1 MGEDH
6 ESFKMFKIK
15 RDSEFP
21 LQGLGLMLESV
32 LRRMVSVAAV
42 FIGLGYVLPSIATV
56 IMLTYFSSQY
66 PIELVENIYW
76 FSGIILFII
85 ASILLITVGVFIVFG
100 GIRYFVGTVSQK
112 IMFVGIMLSSFY
124 LLCLG
129 TGSALILQ
137 EMNLLTL
144 LLLGTAI
151 LVVVSAAVY
160 MVPSFRLKF
169 VACLLGIVSGVF
181 LTTAT
186 LNSQIL
192 DLVFN
197 WNVPFPSPFMSM
209 AILEG
214 LTIMLASITALI
226 YSILGNEEK
235 PIIHVFL
242 SMVALI
248 YGIGVFVGSLVLSL
262 NFLNLVW
269 KAPWPVSPFFEQP
282 DWFLNTVIFWA
293 ASLWMLVIGGIVLI
307 LSACL
312 GFVLATK
319 HFSQL

>member
-1 MGEDH
+1 MYERR
-6 ESFKMFKIK
+6 ESFKCSRLKLIQSF
-15 RDSEFP
+15 
-21 LQGLGLMLESV
+21 LTGVGLMLESI
-32 LRRMVSVAAV
+32 LRKMVSVAAV
-42 FIGLGYVLPSIATV
+42 FIGLGYVLPNIATV
-56 IMLTYFSSQY
+56 IILTHFFSQY
-66 PIELVENIYW
+66 PIESLKNIYMI
-76 FSGIILFII
+76 SGITLFII
-85 ASILLITVGVFIVFG
+85 ASILLIIVGIFIVFG
-100 GIRYFVGTVSQK
+100 GIRYFVGTFSQR

-137 EMNLLTL
+137 EVNLLTL
-144 LLLGTAI
+144 LLFATAI
-151 LVVVSAAVY
+151 LVVASAAVY

-186 LNSQIL
+186 LNSRIL

-197 WNVPFPSPFMSM
+197 WNVPFPGPFMSM

-214 LTIMLASITALI
+214 LTIILASITALI
-226 YSILGNEEK
+226 YSILGNGEK
-235 PIIHVFL
+235 PVMHAFL
-242 SMVALI
+242 SMVALV

-269 KAPWPVSPFFEQP
+269 KAPWELALHGQP
-282 DWFLNTVIFWA
+282 DWVLNTVIFWA

-307 LSACL
+307 LSACM
-312 GFVLATK
+312 GFILATK
-319 HFSQL
+319 QFSQL

>member
-1 MGEDH
+1 
-6 ESFKMFKIK
+6 
-15 RDSEFP
+15 
-21 LQGLGLMLESV
+21 MLESV
-32 LRRMVSVAAV
+32 LRKMVSVAAV

-56 IMLTYFSSQY
+56 VMLNYFSSQY
-66 PIELVENIYW
+66 PIESAENIYW
-76 FSGIILFII
+76 FPGIIIFII
-85 ASILLITVGVFIVFG
+85 ASILLIAVGVFVVFG
-100 GIRYFVGTVSQK
+100 GLQCFVGIVSQK

-137 EMNLLTL
+137 EVSLLTL
-144 LLLGTAI
+144 LLVATAI
-151 LVVVSAAVY
+151 LVVASATVY

-169 VACLLGIVSGVF
+169 VACLLGIVSGIC

-186 LNSQIL
+186 LNNPIL

-197 WNVPFPSPFMSM
+197 WNVPFPGPFMSM

-214 LTIMLASITALI
+214 LTIVLASITALV
-226 YSILGNEEK
+226 YSILGNGEN
-235 PIIHVFL
+235 PIGHTFL

-269 KAPWPVSPFFEQP
+269 KAPWELVLHGQP
-282 DWFLNTVIFWA
+282 DWVLSTVIFWA
-293 ASLWMLVIGGIVLI
+293 ASLGMLAIGGIVLI
-307 LSACL
+307 FCACM
-312 GFVLATK
+312 GFIVAAK
-319 HFSQL
+319 QFSQL